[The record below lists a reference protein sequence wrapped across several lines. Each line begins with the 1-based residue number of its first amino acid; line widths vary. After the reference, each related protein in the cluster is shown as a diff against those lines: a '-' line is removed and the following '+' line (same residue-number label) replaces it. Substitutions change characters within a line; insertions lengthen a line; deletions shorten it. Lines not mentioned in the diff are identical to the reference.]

1 MYSALRNKKSLIV
14 ARLLKPASIFMIST
28 MIVNGGNYLYNL
40 WLGRTLGP
48 ADFSEVGLLLTF
60 LLILSFA
67 GMTYQLVASKFMI
80 DLEDHLIKPFI
91 HLVKKRSWQFG
102 IGFTVLIMAFSGGI
116 TDFFHLK
123 NQWAV
128 ILFALSVPLYFL
140 LSTERGLLQGRQS
153 FVGLSLSYQLEIWS
167 KFIATVLL
175 LYIFRDQAGVAI
187 SLSMLLSIFISKY
200 FRNTEFT
207 ISSSS
212 EIKIPKHIIKKIL
225 MFAGF
230 TLGYELIQIAI
241 NYGDLLMV
249 KHYFDP
255 QTAGLYTAVALIGRI
270 IYFITWMMVMVLIPT
285 ILQKRKEGLPYKNI
299 MFSYL
304 IVITVASLLIITL
317 SAGFPELT
325 IRLLFG
331 DEFIPFA
338 PMLWKYALATS
349 LFALANLFIYYFI
362 SIEYYLSV
370 YLAGFFATI
379 QLGMYLLFHDTIDQ
393 IIGIQIIMMGAL
405 FAIQLGIFILK
416 KEN

>member
-1 MYSALRNKKSLIV
+1 MYSALRNKKSLLV
-14 ARLLKPASIFMIST
+14 ARLLKPTSVFMIST

-67 GMTYQLVASKFMI
+67 GMTYQLVASKFVI
-80 DLEDHLIKPFI
+80 DLDDHLVKPFSY
-91 HLVKKRSWQFG
+91 LLKKRSWQLG
-102 IGFTVLIMAFSGGI
+102 IVFTVLIIAFSGGI
-116 TDFFHLK
+116 TEFFHLK
-123 NQWAV
+123 SRWSV
-128 ILFALSVPLYFL
+128 MLFALSIPVYFL
-140 LSTERGLLQGRQS
+140 LSSERGLLQGRQS
-153 FVGLSLSYQLEIWS
+153 FIGLSLSYQLEIWS
-167 KFIATVLL
+167 KFIATLLL
-175 LYIFRDQAGVAI
+175 LYLFRDQAGIAI

-200 FRNTEFT
+200 FRNTEFE
-207 ISSSS
+207 ISSGSAV
-212 EIKIPKHIIKKIL
+212 KIPKHIIKKIL

-230 TLGYELIQIAI
+230 TLSYELIQITI

-255 QTAGLYTAVALIGRI
+255 ETAGLYTAVALIGRI

-285 ILQKRKEGLPYKNI
+285 ILQKRKDGFPYKKI

-304 IVITVASLLIITL
+304 TVITTASLLIITF

-331 DEFIPFA
+331 DAFIPFA
-338 PMLWKYALATS
+338 PILWKYALATS

-362 SIEYYLSV
+362 SIEYYRSV
-370 YLAGFFATI
+370 YLAGIFAVI
-379 QLGMYLLFHDTIDQ
+379 QLGLYVLFHNSIDQ
-393 IIGIQIIMMGAL
+393 IIEIQIIMMGTL
-405 FAIQLGIFILK
+405 FVIQLGIFIFK
-416 KEN
+416 K

>member
-1 MYSALRNKKSLIV
+1 MYSVLKLQKSLAIG
-14 ARLLKPASIFMIST
+14 RILKPASIFMVST

-40 WLGRTLGP
+40 WLGRELGP

-67 GMTYQLVASKFMI
+67 GMTYQLVASKFII
-80 DLEDHLIKPFI
+80 DLEDRLISPFI
-91 HLVKKRSWQFG
+91 NLMKRRSWQFG
-102 IGFTVLIMAFSGGI
+102 AGLSILTIAFSGGI

-123 NQWAV
+123 NHWSV
-128 ILFALSVPLYFL
+128 IVFAFSIPVYFL

-153 FVGLSLSYQLEIWS
+153 FTGLSVSYQVEIWS
-167 KFIATVLL
+167 KFISTIAL

-187 SLSMLLSIFISKY
+187 ALSMLLSIFISK
-200 FRNTEFT
+200 FIRKTGFVVH
-207 ISSSS
+207 SVS
-212 EIKIPKHIIKKIL
+212 EVKIPGYVIKKIM

-241 NYGDLLMV
+241 NYGDMLMV
-249 KHYFDP
+249 KHYFDAR
-255 QTAGLYTAVALIGRI
+255 TAGLYTSIALIGRI

-285 ILQKRKEGLPYKNI
+285 ILQKRKDKLPYKST
-299 MFSYL
+299 MFSY
-304 IVITVASLLIITL
+304 VAIITSVSLFIICL

-331 DEFIPFA
+331 EAFISFA

-362 SIEYYLSV
+362 STEYYLPV
-370 YLAGFFATI
+370 YLAGVFTI
-379 QLGMYLLFHDTIDQ
+379 AQLGLYLLFHDSINQ
-393 IIGIQIIMMGAL
+393 IIGIQIVMMSVLLAV
-405 FAIQLGIFILK
+405 QLGIFVIRK
-416 KEN
+416 K